1 MQTQD
6 GYVARWGSHALKD
19 VQHPWTKCSRVPQ
32 TLWCPNHKIP
42 QHISNHSHPWD
53 GITTIKSHWQRRSW
67 GWIEE
72 GSFKRSN
79 YYYNSRELRE
89 EEKRVKTFCVLSSL
103 LFFFAQRRKYYI
115 NRKESKDRGTQW
127 TQDHE
132 RRCAPTPP
140 HPNPTWTKTAPKLM
154 SSSGGWAERQPELS
168 FPKQPGLLCSLEESL
183 RGDVQIGQEKN

>member
-6 GYVARWGSHALKD
+6 VYVARWGSHALKV

-53 GITTIKSHWQRRSW
+53 GITTIKSHWQRSW
-67 GWIEE
+67 GWIEG
-72 GSFKRSN
+72 GSFKKNN

-115 NRKESKDRGTQW
+115 NRKESRGTSGAR
-127 TQDHE
+127 TMKGGVLPDH
-132 RRCAPTPP
+132 PIPIPP
-140 HPNPTWTKTAPKLM
+140 
-154 SSSGGWAERQPELS
+154 GQRQPRS
-168 FPKQPGLLCSLEESL
+168 
-183 RGDVQIGQEKN
+183 